1 MQSDQVILNCMLN
14 LGAHWQ
20 AKKAWEIE
28 KANKKSSKL
37 SKEKLSMDRRRDW
50 KRALLIVKIKL
61 SHTQVQN
68 PSRIEI
74 NHETGA
80 RRTISVASSLSRNL
94 FN

>member
-1 MQSDQVILNCMLN
+1 MLN
-14 LGAHWQ
+14 LGAHWK

-80 RRTISVASSLSRNL
+80 QRTISVASSLSRNL